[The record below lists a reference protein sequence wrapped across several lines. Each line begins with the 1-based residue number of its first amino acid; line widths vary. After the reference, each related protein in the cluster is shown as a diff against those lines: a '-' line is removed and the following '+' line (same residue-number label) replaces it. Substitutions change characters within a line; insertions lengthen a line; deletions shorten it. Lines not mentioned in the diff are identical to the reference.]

1 MKLRTVEYDKSTNA
15 INLID
20 QRNLPFKLNYINCH
34 TSDQCAK
41 LIKDMATR
49 GAGAIGAMAAY
60 GMAQAI
66 IMGEDIDKAHT
77 TLLNARPTAVDLKN
91 GIDYVYAHPLDPYN
105 AAQNFV
111 EGIVKDC
118 EELKRHGQEL
128 IKPNMRVLTHCNA
141 GWLAFVEEGTG
152 SATAPI
158 YGAHDEG
165 KKPFVWVD
173 ETRPRLQG
181 AQLTAW
187 ELERYGVEHK
197 IITDNSAASLMA
209 QGKVDLIITGADRVC
224 AKSGHAF
231 NKIGTYSLAV
241 LAEYHDI
248 PFYIA
253 APKSTLD
260 KDKTFD
266 QVVIEERDE
275 KEVKYIHG
283 STTRPWNGYGTVL
296 AANEGSSALN
306 QAFDC
311 TPPELICGYITPKG
325 VVLADELLGIH

>member
-1 MKLRTVEYDKSTNA
+1 MKLRTVEYDKSINA

-34 TSDQCAK
+34 NSEECAT

-66 IMGEDIDKAHT
+66 IMGENIDIAHT

-118 EELKRHGQEL
+118 EELK
-128 IKPNMRVLTHCNA
+128 
-141 GWLAFVEEGTG
+141 
-152 SATAPI
+152 
-158 YGAHDEG
+158 
-165 KKPFVWVD
+165 
-173 ETRPRLQG
+173 
-181 AQLTAW
+181 
-187 ELERYGVEHK
+187 ERYGVEHK

-209 QGKVDLIITGADRVC
+209 QGKVDLIVTGADRVC

-260 KDKTFD
+260 KDNTFD
-266 QVVIEERDE
+266 KVVIEERNE
-275 KEVKYIHG
+275 NEVKQVTGETLFMEEVIEVAITNKNSKAY
-283 STTRPWNGYGTVL
+283 
-296 AANEGSSALN
+296 N

-311 TPPELICGYITPKG
+311 TPPELITGYITPIGIVK
-325 VVLADELLGIH
+325 ADELLGIH

>member
-1 MKLRTVEYDKSTNA
+1 MKLRTVEYDKSINA

-20 QRNLPFKLNYINCH
+20 QRNLPFKLDYINCH
-34 TSDQCAK
+34 NSEECAK

-66 IMGEDIDKAHT
+66 IMGENIDIAHT

-128 IKPNMRVLTHCNA
+128 IKPNMKVLTHCNA

-181 AQLTAW
+181 ALLTAW

-197 IITDNSAASLMA
+197 IITDNSAASLMS
-209 QGKVDLIITGADRVC
+209 QGAVDLIITGADRVC

-241 LAEYHDI
+241 LAKYHGI

-260 KDKTFD
+260 KDNTFD
-266 QVVIEERDE
+266 KVVIEERNE
-275 KEVKYIHG
+275 NEVKQITGQTLHMEEEIE
-283 STTRPWNGYGTVL
+283 V
-296 AANEGSSALN
+296 AIANKNSKAYN
-306 QAFDC
+306 QAFDV
-311 TPPELICGYITPKG
+311 TPPELITGYITPKG
-325 VVLADELLGIH
+325 IVKADELLGIH

>member
-1 MKLRTVEYDKSTNA
+1 MKLRTVEYDKSINA

-20 QRNLPFKLNYINCH
+20 QRNLPFKLDYINCH
-34 TSDQCAK
+34 NSEECAT

-66 IMGEDIDKAHT
+66 IMGEDVDKAHT

-91 GIDYVYAHPLDPYN
+91 GIDYVYAHQLDPYN

-111 EGIVKDC
+111 EGIIKDC
-118 EELKRHGQEL
+118 EELKRHGQKL
-128 IKPNMRVLTHCNA
+128 IKPNMRILTHCNA

-197 IITDNSAASLMA
+197 IITDNSAAALMA

-275 KEVKYIHG
+275 NEVKNV
-283 STTRPWNGYGTVL
+283 RGT
-296 AANEGSSALN
+296 AIANEGRSALN

-325 VVLADELLGIH
+325 IVLADELLGIH

>member
-1 MKLRTVEYDKSTNA
+1 MKLRTVEYDKSINA

-34 TSDQCAK
+34 DSEECAK

-66 IMGEDIDKAHT
+66 VNEELVTGAYK
-77 TLLNARPTAVDLKN
+77 TLLHARPTAVDLKN
-91 GIDYVYAHPLDPYN
+91 GIDYVLANQDDPVK
-105 AAQNFV
+105 AAENFV

-118 EELKRHGQEL
+118 EELKRHGQKP
-128 IKPNMRVLTHCNA
+128 IKPNMRILTHCNA

-209 QGKVDLIITGADRVC
+209 QGKVDLIVTGADRVC

-231 NKIGTYSLAV
+231 K
-241 LAEYHDI
+241 
-248 PFYIA
+248 
-253 APKSTLD
+253 
-260 KDKTFD
+260 
-266 QVVIEERDE
+266 
-275 KEVKYIHG
+275 
-283 STTRPWNGYGTVL
+283 
-296 AANEGSSALN
+296 
-306 QAFDC
+306 
-311 TPPELICGYITPKG
+311 
-325 VVLADELLGIH
+325 